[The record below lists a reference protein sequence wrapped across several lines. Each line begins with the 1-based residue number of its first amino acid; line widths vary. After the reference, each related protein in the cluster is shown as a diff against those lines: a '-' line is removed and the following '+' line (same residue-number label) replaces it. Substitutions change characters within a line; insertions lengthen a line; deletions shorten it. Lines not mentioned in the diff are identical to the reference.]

1 MRGDSAHTGSTSW
14 LTARTLGMR
23 VHQTPGTPP
32 IIQLAPL
39 RLPPIKTPH
48 RADVRV
54 ASRLQAQLRDDVV
67 DNFFFLLARHT
78 LHQDNARGTPRGLKW
93 QGSLMQQGNCR
104 PSPRSAPAPPHTRAP
119 ASHLRQAQLG
129 RVHDGLVHSERSDQ
143 DLRGGGRQARWVWTQ
158 TCQRWQAGKA
168 PTDGATTHPC
178 PRSSSRGTHCPS
190 RRLASRRRYAQRT
203 ACSCGHSRVCPR
215 SSARSW
221 PAAQPACLQQNG
233 RAGGGLSSSWQVQ
246 QNLLPATAQPVA
258 CIAGGGLPSMHPPSS
273 VVLPQPEGPMMAC
286 GAGLGAINNYATVMV
301 NNAARIPAV

>member
-1 MRGDSAHTGSTSW
+1 MQTVRHPRPPT
-14 LTARTLGMR
+14 LTTRSLPAAPYMSLPC
-23 VHQTPGTPP
+23 PGTPGSAL
-32 IIQLAPL
+32 QHHSGQRQELEQSCQ
-39 RLPPIKTPH
+39 
-48 RADVRV
+48 
-54 ASRLQAQLRDDVV
+54 ASVQAVQQ
-67 DNFFFLLARHT
+67 AT
-78 LHQDNARGTPRGLKW
+78 LCSG
-93 QGSLMQQGNCR
+93 R
-104 PSPRSAPAPPHTRAP
+104 PSSPRSAPAPPHTRAP